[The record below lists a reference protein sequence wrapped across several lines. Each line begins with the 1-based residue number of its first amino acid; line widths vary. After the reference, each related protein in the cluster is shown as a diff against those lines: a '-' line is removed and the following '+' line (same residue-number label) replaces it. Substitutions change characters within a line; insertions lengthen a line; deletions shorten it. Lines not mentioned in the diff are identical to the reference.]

1 MPHARRYPLVS
12 ANKPRTPECAQMGI
26 ERTRRKISSPAIA
39 TISSAATTAAPAP
52 ATAAPA
58 AAATTTTAA
67 TPEAA
72 STALRSLFSLI
83 HSQRPSV
90 ESRAIHGLDRL
101 LRLCRCPHRNETKA
115 PRLARGSV
123 RHDVYVRYFSNAREG
138 FAHGFVGGRE

>member
-1 MPHARRYPLVS
+1 
-12 ANKPRTPECAQMGI
+12 MGI
-26 ERTRRKISSPAIA
+26 ERARRKIDSPAIA
-39 TISSAATTAAPAP
+39 TISSAATTAATAP
-52 ATAAPA
+52 ATTAPA
-58 AAATTTTAA
+58 AATTTAA

-90 ESRAIHGLDRL
+90 ESRAVHGLDRL
-101 LRLCRCPHRNETKA
+101 LRLCRRPHRNETKA

>member
-1 MPHARRYPLVS
+1 
-12 ANKPRTPECAQMGI
+12 MGI
-26 ERTRRKISSPAIA
+26 ERTRRKIDLPAIA
-39 TISSAATTAAPAP
+39 TISAAAT

-58 AAATTTTAA
+58 TTAPAAATTTAA

-83 HSQRPSV
+83 HSQRPTI
-90 ESRAIHGLDRL
+90 ESRAVQGLDRL
-101 LRLCRCPHRNETKA
+101 LRLCRRPHRNETKA

-123 RHDVYVRYFSNAREG
+123 RHDVYVRYFSDAREG